1 MPLMMGVEIVERI
14 RRTKAIKKSTVR
26 GVAGRNIMTTVVV
39 EWGEIQRSGPRRES
53 YQSGELFL
61 GFVAIRCR
69 CGPLEPSRRICE
81 RIGDGY

>member
-1 MPLMMGVEIVERI
+1 M
-14 RRTKAIKKSTVR
+14 
-26 GVAGRNIMTTVVV
+26 VVV

-61 GFVAIRCR
+61 GFVAIGCR

-81 RIGDGY
+81 RIGDRY